1 MLAAIF
7 LLFISVT
14 NASHRLTTDQLSMTD
29 RVVSCR
35 AHCIDAFSV
44 GLHLSSDF
52 TCKMHADCHM
62 CWENCGMFYHQFD
75 IWGSICKD
83 PVVCFSGCQ
92 LACSIYRQNL
102 TNRSD
107 RSVAWA
113 FAEPMKVI
121 RSPAISK
128 LEVQWNAPIPL
139 LPISPPFPN
148 MVYALFWKMD
158 RRPNI
163 WFPLNHTVGNS
174 YVTGNVDIVHSG
186 IDFLLL
192 AYTRQGRIAVSQFR
206 EYSPP
211 KAILPLIKNSTA
223 VNNIEYPGGSKDTE
237 FYLYLSAA
245 IFAAAVICCV
255 VVMLMFRLY
264 TFCIRWKSLNRSNAI
279 QFKRRPTIQSQHEP
293 FSLKK
298 KGDSTRQSTT
308 TLASNKN
315 LIRVSKSNRRFRK
328 VAIPTPH
335 TYVNV
340 RVPSPHRFK
349 KDDLVVNGNRYSLSD
364 CVLKILERPDG
375 KDQILLNPYE
385 LKKRLEEQLS
395 SAVNICGMCV
405 SAEQQMSNFRLHLP
419 FLFIHPP
426 MPYNP
431 TQFFLS
437 IEAFQRLS
445 KKQLIMVD
453 HVLTCRAHCVDAFAV
468 KMNPHSDISCQSKV
482 DCKMCWENCGMFYQK
497 SEILNSICK
506 DLRICFSVHKIDQ
519 MGWSFLE
526 PLKIIRS
533 PEMGKLELCWDEPV
547 PLFPISTFLPSMVY
561 ALFWKTDRRANIWFP
576 LNHTIGN
583 SFITNN
589 PDIVNFGVGFLLL
602 AYTKEGR
609 AAVIEFSND
618 NLEKFVLAVEN
629 KLPAVEKGD
638 YPNNEAQSEFYLY
651 LGGAIFA
658 SILVIIVGAVLI
670 LRLQVIYT
678 RLMSLNKR
686 NAVSFKR
693 QPKTLFENQ
702 NGDGDV
708 AASQSTSIPIA
719 DLSMAAKPSNCLK
732 RAFIPLLPTYV
743 NLPQLP
749 YYVNI
754 PASGYVNISGWQF
767 SRIDNANSTSN
778 STGNHV
784 LGPLVSNF
792 QADNGNEQILFC
804 PYNLQKQHEL
814 STSV

>member
-1 MLAAIF
+1 MLAATF

-14 NASHRLTTDQLSMTD
+14 NALHKLTIDQLSMTD

-44 GLHLSSDF
+44 GLHYSSDF
-52 TCKMHADCHM
+52 ACKMHADCHM
-62 CWENCGMFYHQFD
+62 CWENCGMFYHKFD

-107 RSVAWA
+107 RSMAWA
-113 FAEPMKVI
+113 FAEPMRVI
-121 RSPAISK
+121 RSPTISK

-139 LPISPPFPN
+139 LPLSPPFPN

-186 IDFLLL
+186 VDFLLL

-206 EYSPP
+206 QYNPP
-211 KAILPLIKNSTA
+211 KAILPLIKNSSA
-223 VNNIEYPGGSKDTE
+223 VNNIESPGGSRDTE

-255 VVMLMFRLY
+255 VVMLMFRCC
-264 TFCIRWKSLNRSNAI
+264 TFFIRWKSLNRSNAI
-279 QFKRRPTIQSQHEP
+279 QFKRRPTIQSQDEP
-293 FSLKK
+293 FSSKK

-315 LIRVSKSNRRFRK
+315 LIQVSKPNRRFRK
-328 VAIPTPH
+328 VAIPRPH

-340 RVPSPHRFK
+340 RVSSPHRFK
-349 KDDLVVNGNRYSLSD
+349 KDDSVVNENRYSLSD

-385 LKKRLEEQLS
+385 LKKRLEE
-395 SAVNICGMCV
+395 
-405 SAEQQMSNFRLHLP
+405 H
-419 FLFIHPP
+419 
-426 MPYNP
+426 
-431 TQFFLS
+431 FLS
-437 IEAFQRLS
+437 TEAFQRLS
-445 KKQLIMVD
+445 KKQLNMVD

-482 DCKMCWENCGMFYQK
+482 ECKMCWENCGMLYQK

-506 DLRICFSVHKIDQ
+506 DSRICFSGCQMACSIYRYDFPVHKSDQ
-519 MGWSFLE
+519 MGWSFVE

-533 PEMGKLELCWDEPV
+533 PEMDKLELRWDEPV
-547 PLFPISTFLPSMVY
+547 PLFPISTLLPSMVY

-583 SFITNN
+583 SYITNN

-602 AYTKEGR
+602 AYTREGR
-609 AAVIEFSND
+609 AAVIEFNNND
-618 NLEKFVLAVEN
+618 NLEKFVLSVEN
-629 KLPAVEKGD
+629 KLPVVEEGD
-638 YPNNEAQSEFYLY
+638 YPDNEAYSEFYLY

-686 NAVSFKR
+686 NAVCFKR
-693 QPKTLFENQ
+693 QQKTSEENQ
-702 NGDGDV
+702 NDDVDV
-708 AASQSTSIPIA
+708 AALQSTSIPIA
-719 DLSMAAKPSNCLK
+719 DSSTVANPSCCLK

-754 PASGYVNISGWQF
+754 PASGYMNISGWQF
-767 SRIDNANSTSN
+767 SRIDNPNSTSN
-778 STGNHV
+778 SAGNHV
-784 LGPLVSNF
+784 LGPLVDNF
-792 QADNGNEQILFC
+792 QAENANEQILLC
-804 PYNLQKQHEL
+804 PYSNLQKQCEL
-814 STSV
+814 STAIKG

>member
-1 MLAAIF
+1 MNSKLQTAIF

-62 CWENCGMFYHQFD
+62 CWENCGMFYHQFG

-139 LPISPPFPN
+139 LPLSPPFPN

-206 EYSPP
+206 EYNPP

-223 VNNIEYPGGSKDTE
+223 VNNIESPGGSKDTE

-255 VVMLMFRLY
+255 VVILMFRLY

-279 QFKRRPTIQSQHEP
+279 QFKRRPTIQSQNEP

-395 SAVNICGMCV
+395 V
-405 SAEQQMSNFRLHLP
+405 
-419 FLFIHPP
+419 
-426 MPYNP
+426 
-431 TQFFLS
+431 
-437 IEAFQRLS
+437 
-445 KKQLIMVD
+445 
-453 HVLTCRAHCVDAFAV
+453 
-468 KMNPHSDISCQSKV
+468 
-482 DCKMCWENCGMFYQK
+482 
-497 SEILNSICK
+497 
-506 DLRICFSVHKIDQ
+506 
-519 MGWSFLE
+519 
-526 PLKIIRS
+526 
-533 PEMGKLELCWDEPV
+533 
-547 PLFPISTFLPSMVY
+547 
-561 ALFWKTDRRANIWFP
+561 
-576 LNHTIGN
+576 
-583 SFITNN
+583 
-589 PDIVNFGVGFLLL
+589 IV
-602 AYTKEGR
+602 
-609 AAVIEFSND
+609 
-618 NLEKFVLAVEN
+618 
-629 KLPAVEKGD
+629 
-638 YPNNEAQSEFYLY
+638 
-651 LGGAIFA
+651 
-658 SILVIIVGAVLI
+658 
-670 LRLQVIYT
+670 
-678 RLMSLNKR
+678 
-686 NAVSFKR
+686 
-693 QPKTLFENQ
+693 
-702 NGDGDV
+702 
-708 AASQSTSIPIA
+708 
-719 DLSMAAKPSNCLK
+719 
-732 RAFIPLLPTYV
+732 
-743 NLPQLP
+743 
-749 YYVNI
+749 
-754 PASGYVNISGWQF
+754 
-767 SRIDNANSTSN
+767 
-778 STGNHV
+778 
-784 LGPLVSNF
+784 
-792 QADNGNEQILFC
+792 
-804 PYNLQKQHEL
+804 
-814 STSV
+814 